1 MLTACDS
8 AAPAQIKV
16 AQDVDLLLDCV
27 HKAEALAVLQGLHQ
41 EVAGAP
47 LEVVMEDRFDNRF
60 SQTLVRTV
68 EFASVAT
75 DAGRHCVCRLG
86 NMRTLTAPPPA

>member
-1 MLTACDS
+1 MLTARDS

-41 EVAGAP
+41 EVAGAHP
-47 LEVVMEDRFDNRF
+47 DGTAN
-60 SQTLVRTV
+60 TPGTCVR
-68 EFASVAT
+68 AP
-75 DAGRHCVCRLG
+75 GRLSIQEAYEPRGVSFGSGLA
-86 NMRTLTAPPPA
+86 NPT

>member
-1 MLTACDS
+1 MRKILFGHSSLSDRS
-8 AAPAQIKV
+8 FSRFKV
-16 AQDVDLLLDCV
+16 L
-27 HKAEALAVLQGLHQ
+27 
-41 EVAGAP
+41 
-47 LEVVMEDRFDNRF
+47 DRFDNRF

>member
-1 MLTACDS
+1 MVLEMVVILMIL
-8 AAPAQIKV
+8 QIQRVKMEIDHLV
-16 AQDVDLLLDCV
+16 F
-27 HKAEALAVLQGLHQ
+27 
-41 EVAGAP
+41 